1 MKEVDANTL
10 QKLRDTGLL
19 TEKEVA
25 FLAGDLII
33 AENVITKDRR
43 VIEGASRIIA
53 ENNKRILKG

>member
-1 MKEVDANTL
+1 MKELDTNAL
-10 QKLRDTGLL
+10 QKLREHGLL

-25 FLAGDLII
+25 FLSGDLIV

>member
-1 MKEVDANTL
+1 MKEIDGNTL
-10 QKLRDTGLL
+10 QKLRDQGLL

-25 FLAGDLII
+25 FLSGDLIV

-53 ENNKRILKG
+53 ESNKRILKG